1 MRKASWGR
9 EASLRSNCQVDRVR
23 TTCVSG
29 WRNLSCIAAF
39 LVTGTTGQQ
48 LEKMRVLLVEDE
60 EGLVLTLTDRL
71 RSEGFDVVSAKDG
84 ESGFKLAQEMGF
96 DLLILD
102 VMLPKKNGYDI
113 CRDLRQK
120 GISTPVLM
128 LTAKGETIDK
138 VLGLKLGADD
148 YLTKPFEM
156 IELMARVEALLRRRP
171 VQNGNGNSMDSF
183 RFGQVSID
191 FKKAE
196 IVRDNEPVDLS
207 AMEFKL
213 LQFLIENRG
222 LVHSRDHL
230 LDAVWGYDAMPSTR
244 TVDVHIAWL
253 RQKLE
258 ENPRHPHFIQTVHGM
273 GYKFVD

>member
-1 MRKASWGR
+1 
-9 EASLRSNCQVDRVR
+9 
-23 TTCVSG
+23 
-29 WRNLSCIAAF
+29 
-39 LVTGTTGQQ
+39 
-48 LEKMRVLLVEDE
+48 MRVLLVEDE

-71 RSEGFDVVSAKDG
+71 RSEGFEVVSERDG
-84 ESGFKLAQEMGF
+84 KSGLEAALSASY

-102 VMLPKKNGYDI
+102 VMLPQKNGYDV

-120 GISTPVLM
+120 GVSTPILM

-156 IELMARVEALLRRRP
+156 LELLARVEALLRRSGP
-171 VQNGNGNSMDSF
+171 IGSSGSPPETF
-183 RFGQVSID
+183 RFGEVSVD
-191 FKKAE
+191 FRRAE
-196 IVRDNEPVDLS
+196 VFRNSQPVDLS

-222 LVHSRDHL
+222 TVHSRDHL
-230 LDAVWGYDAMPSTR
+230 LDEVWGYDAMPSTR
-244 TVDVHIAWL
+244 TVDVHVAWL

-258 ENPRHPHFIQTVHGM
+258 PNPKHPSFIQTVHGM
-273 GYKFVD
+273 GYKFAA